1 MPQAPAAVR
10 ERPDQLAHH
19 AAACAAALGRELTA
33 YIAGATTVQ
42 QLDDWIGEPDTP
54 DAWAAE
60 QRLAAADDV
69 LETFAVANRL
79 GLAAG
84 WLREVGASGVDGRSP
99 ARLLREA
106 PDETAKAVL
115 RAAEQFALLAA
126 R

>member
-1 MPQAPAAVR
+1 MPEAPTAVR

-19 AAACAAALGRELTA
+19 AAACVSALGRELTA
-33 YIAGATTVQ
+33 YIAGATTVHE
-42 QLDDWIGEPDTP
+42 LDDWIGEPDTP

-60 QRLAAADDV
+60 QRLAAAADV
-69 LETFAVANRL
+69 VETFAVANRT

-115 RAAEQFALLAA
+115 RAAEHYTLLCAG
-126 R
+126 